1 VVDSK
6 RYIHRTETRM
16 ERNTSSSFVLG
27 IFIFLGLGLL
37 GYFLSNGVVR
47 LRAMERQVVAKGL
60 SEREVPA
67 DIAIWP
73 IRFSVADNSL
83 VNLYSTI
90 QSKSGIV
97 KEFLKTRGFEESEIS
112 VAPPVVYD
120 RETSSTERGDP
131 VFRYSGSCTVTVYT
145 QRVDAVVKT
154 MSELTELGKM
164 DIAITGGDYST
175 QPSFLFT
182 KLNDIKP
189 EMIEEAT
196 KKAREVAIKF
206 AEDSDSKVGN
216 IRTANQGSFE
226 IEDRDENTPHI
237 KRVRIVSTI
246 TYYLVD

>member
-1 VVDSK
+1 
-6 RYIHRTETRM
+6 M
-16 ERNTSSSFVLG
+16 ERNTGSAVVLG

-37 GYFLSNGVVR
+37 GYFFSSGVVR

-67 DIAIWP
+67 NIAIWP
-73 IRFSVADNSL
+73 IRFTVADNNL

-90 QSKSGIV
+90 QSKSAIV
-97 KEFLKTRGFEESEIS
+97 QEFLKTRGFGETEIS
-112 VAPPVVYD
+112 VAPPIVHD
-120 RETSSTERGDP
+120 RETSGSGTENP
-131 VFRYSGSCTVTVYT
+131 TFRFSGSCTVTVYSEN
-145 QRVDAVVKT
+145 VDAVRKA
-154 MSELTELGKM
+154 MAELTELGKL

-196 KKAREVAIKF
+196 KKAREVAMKF
-206 AEDSDSKVGN
+206 AQDSNSKVGN

-237 KRVRIVSTI
+237 KRVRIVSTV